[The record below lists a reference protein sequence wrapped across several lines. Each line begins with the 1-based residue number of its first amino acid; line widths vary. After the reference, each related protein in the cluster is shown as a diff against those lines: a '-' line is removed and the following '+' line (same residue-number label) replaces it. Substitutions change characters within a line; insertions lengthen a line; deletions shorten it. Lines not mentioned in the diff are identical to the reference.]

1 MAVVGGGIVGLAAA
15 RELQLR
21 HPSLSIAV
29 LEKEA
34 SLAAH
39 QTGHNSG
46 VVHSGVYYSP
56 GSLKAR
62 LCVEGNRR
70 AYAYCDAR
78 GIPYQKVGKL
88 IVALDD
94 RETLAL
100 MRLWQR
106 ARANGVEGA
115 QLLTTPEQVREV
127 EPHCAGVAAI
137 RCPST
142 GVVDWARVARSYAD
156 DFQTAGGEVLTQR
169 EVVRFHA
176 EDAGENTIAKPA
188 EPVKAADMASEAE
201 GAPRASS
208 SSSVTEAAG
217 DSAGAHDTTILCA
230 DGERILARRV
240 VVCAGL
246 HADRLASAA
255 GCSALPRIV
264 PFRGDYLV
272 LNPDKRYLVKGN
284 IYPVPD
290 ARYPFLGVHF
300 TPRPDGAMWLG
311 PNAVLAFSREGY
323 AMGDVSLRDLW
334 EALTFEGFRRL
345 AWSNLAFGVDE
356 MWRALYLPAQ
366 VARLKR
372 YIPELEV
379 GDVTRGPS
387 GVRAQALDEQGNLVE
402 DFTFS
407 RAPEGAGD
415 GCATQVGHAAHVVT
429 RCRSIDRSFDRL
441 IDYAA

>member
-1 MAVVGGGIVGLAAA
+1 
-15 RELQLR
+15 
-21 HPSLSIAV
+21 
-29 LEKEA
+29 
-34 SLAAH
+34 
-39 QTGHNSG
+39 
-46 VVHSGVYYSP
+46 
-56 GSLKAR
+56 
-62 LCVEGNRR
+62 
-70 AYAYCDAR
+70 
-78 GIPYQKVGKL
+78 
-88 IVALDD
+88 
-94 RETLAL
+94 
-100 MRLWQR
+100 
-106 ARANGVEGA
+106 
-115 QLLTTPEQVREV
+115 
-127 EPHCAGVAAI
+127 
-137 RCPST
+137 
-142 GVVDWARVARSYAD
+142 
-156 DFQTAGGEVLTQR
+156 
-169 EVVRFHA
+169 
-176 EDAGENTIAKPA
+176 
-188 EPVKAADMASEAE
+188 
-201 GAPRASS
+201 
-208 SSSVTEAAG
+208 
-217 DSAGAHDTTILCA
+217 
-230 DGERILARRV
+230 V

-415 GCATQVGHAAHVVT
+415 GCATQLHCRNAPSPAATSSLPIGEAIADEAERAFGLPRMPAAPIDAPRRTSGKVGAQ
-429 RCRSIDRSFDRL
+429 RGWWWQRRQQRDR
-441 IDYAA
+441 